1 MKTIAPATPK
11 VVFAICGL
19 VLLGGLFAS
28 SCTTTPNA
36 DACATACRVASR
48 CGLLPSAL
56 GGAVDQRRIDNER
69 DCITRC
75 TASDGERP
83 QVTRLLAQLGGTELD
98 SAEEPL
104 CNPEGTALCKTLIA
118 ELESDLDTSELVVT
132 TDLTIR
138 MVSTASHVASVSLPS
153 WCCFDYD
160 YELDHE
166 AKYEELSSEDIDEL
180 AAVYEMFGPT
190 GKCLSALRRNAING
204 FTLANGMPPMTAP
217 DPEAAAESCVE
228 IQMLWDERAPG
239 QEVDLETDPCYFAR
253 KSSRLRRL
261 GIPTSL
267 DVCEPSELDV
277 LDMAL
282 GPLADE
288 WGFRKG
294 VLLDSDLLHPG
305 LPDVDPPFLDI
316 DPSFLDID
324 SVRQVLQTQIREE
337 ITRPRG
343 LLQSAC
349 AQLFEE
355 LDVAGCDELELDGP
369 IGQVDCMGGPLC
381 SPADC
386 LARSRACDS
395 SLCDAELP
403 PPGRDCGQLSITDVQ
418 LGYRDAQ
425 GLEVLGEPVHGCEAL
440 EEVVTTF
447 EGVKVGPIIPIA
459 VVSGTLPSSSV
470 PADLPLSYAGE
481 FSWIV
486 EGHVRWVTAGASELE
501 LPSPLLDQLEL
512 KYDDPIETLGWVP
525 RRLPTSKACD
535 SLPEQ
540 CEGYFNDNCDNGID
554 DDGDGLVDDASAW
567 CDELLHELVERCV
580 VTEPGRAPPEAC
592 VGGSP
597 A

>member
-1 MKTIAPATPK
+1 VRTLHRDGLLGAT
-11 VVFAICGL
+11 CGL
-19 VLLGGLFAS
+19 ALLGMGLLGP
-28 SCTTTPNA
+28 SCVTTPPVESCEL
-36 DACATACRVASR
+36 ACSVASR

-56 GGAVDQRRIDNER
+56 GGSVDQRRIEN
-69 DCITRC
+69 DCVARC
-75 TASDGERP
+75 VASDGERP
-83 QVTRLLAQLGGTELD
+83 QVAHLLEELGGAALD
-98 SAEEPL
+98 PGDEPL
-104 CNPEGTALCKTLIA
+104 CSAEGTGACETLITL
-118 ELESDLDTSELVVT
+118 LETNLDTSELVVT

-138 MVSTASHVASVSLPS
+138 MVSTASHVANVSLPS

-160 YELDHE
+160 HELDHE
-166 AKYEELSSEDIDEL
+166 AEYEEISSEDIDEL
-180 AAVYEMFGPT
+180 AAVFEMIAPT

-204 FTLANGMPPMTAP
+204 FTAANGMPADPMLATT
-217 DPEAAAESCVE
+217 SCMN
-228 IQMLWDERAPG
+228 IQQLWDERPPE
-239 QEVDLETDPCYFAR
+239 QEVDLLADPCYFAR

-288 WGFRKG
+288 WGFKKG
-294 VLLDSDLLHPG
+294 MLLDSDLLHPE
-305 LPDVDPPFLDI
+305 LADVDPT
-316 DPSFLDID
+316 FLDID

-337 ITRPRG
+337 LTRPRG

-355 LDVAGCDELELDGP
+355 LEVAGCDELELDEP
-369 IGQVDCMGGPLC
+369 IDQVDCMGGPLC

-486 EGHVRWVTAGASELE
+486 EGHVRWVTAGSSELE

-512 KYDDPIETLGWVP
+512 ELDDPIETLGWVP
-525 RRLPTSKACD
+525 GRLPTSKACD

-554 DDGDGLVDDASAW
+554 DDGDGLVDGASAW
-567 CDELLHELVERCV
+567 CDDIYRELVDRCV
-580 VTEPGRAPPEAC
+580 VTEPGRAPPEGC
-592 VGGSP
+592 MRGGP
-597 A
+597 M